1 MKRQS
6 AAIAWLL
13 LACLL
18 CGCSFGCAPQQPA
31 GGPTSAPAQSEA
43 PASAAPAEPV
53 DYAAAVQPDD
63 TGATAQLSVAVESF
77 VDGDTAYF
85 TFPTELAGE
94 GPRKGRFLAVNTP
107 EITGKV
113 EEYGKA
119 AAAFTREKLESA
131 ASILLESDD
140 GEWHLDSTGERYLV
154 WVWYRTQQDGPYR
167 NLNIELL
174 QNGLGIASS
183 SANNRYGDT
192 CMAAIAQAKALG
204 LNVYSGQPDP
214 DFYYGDAVELTLREL
229 RLNPEAYDGVKVAFS
244 GVVTMNDGQ
253 CVYVESQDAES
264 GLYFVLPVYYG
275 YGLSGHGLSIL
286 KVGNEA
292 RVVGTFQFH
301 AASDAYQVAGVEYRM
316 MDPDAPDNLQK
327 LSDGHQAAYTLIEPS
342 DFASGEKVLTVAD
355 ESCAFPTAELAMST
369 SVEVRGLH
377 VFDAYVTDDPQS
389 DSYGAITLL
398 CDSDGA
404 YIQVRLIPMHDESGD
419 LISPEIYLDK
429 TLDVRGIVTR
439 YNGAYQIKVFT
450 PSAITIHP

>member
-1 MKRQS
+1 MMKPFL
-6 AAIAWLL
+6 AIFLSLCVTLCALPC
-13 LACLL
+13 LALD
-18 CGCSFGCAPQQPA
+18 
-31 GGPTSAPAQSEA
+31 ED
-43 PASAAPAEPV
+43 PASQLKL
-53 DYAAAVQPDD
+53 DMTSD
-63 TGATAQLSVAVESF
+63 TAKQEVTVFAF
-77 VDGDTAYF
+77 VDGDTTHF
-85 TFPTELAGE
+85 NVPTSLVDSGVLKARYLAI
-94 GPRKGRFLAVNTP
+94 NTP
-107 EITGKV
+107 ETTNRV

-119 AAAFTREKLESA
+119 ASRFTQERLSQA
-131 ASILLESDD
+131 VSIIIESDD
-140 GEWHLDSTGERYLV
+140 SSWNLDSTSTRYLV
-154 WVWYRTQQDGPYR
+154 WVWYKTAEDEDYR
-167 NLNIELL
+167 NLNVEIL
-174 QNGLGIASS
+174 QNGLAAANS
-183 SANNRYGDT
+183 SANNRYGQT
-192 CMAAIAQAKALG
+192 CLAALALAKEQK
-204 LNVYSGQPDP
+204 LNLYSGQPDP

-264 GLYFVLPVYYG
+264 GLYFGLPVYYG
-275 YGLSGHGLSIL
+275 YGLSGQGLSIL

-327 LSDGHQAAYTLIEPS
+327 LSDGHQAAYTRIEPS

-355 ESCAFPTAELAMST
+355 ESRAFPTAELAMST

-404 YIQVRLIPMHDESGD
+404 YIQVRLIPMHDEAGD

>member
-1 MKRQS
+1 MMKPFL
-6 AAIAWLL
+6 AIFLSLCVTLCALPC
-13 LACLL
+13 LALD
-18 CGCSFGCAPQQPA
+18 
-31 GGPTSAPAQSEA
+31 ED
-43 PASAAPAEPV
+43 PASQLKL
-53 DYAAAVQPDD
+53 DMTSD
-63 TGATAQLSVAVESF
+63 TAKQEVTVFAF
-77 VDGDTAYF
+77 VDGDTTHF
-85 TFPTELAGE
+85 NVPTSLVDSGVLKARYLAI
-94 GPRKGRFLAVNTP
+94 NTP
-107 EITGKV
+107 ETTNRV

-119 AAAFTREKLESA
+119 ASRFTQERLSQA
-131 ASILLESDD
+131 VSIIIESDD
-140 GEWHLDSTGERYLV
+140 SSWNLDSTSTRYLV
-154 WVWYRTQQDGPYR
+154 WVWYKTAEDEDYR
-167 NLNIELL
+167 NLNVEIL
-174 QNGLGIASS
+174 QNGLAAANS
-183 SANNRYGDT
+183 SANNRYGQT
-192 CMAAIAQAKALG
+192 CLAALALAKEQK
-204 LNVYSGQPDP
+204 LNLYSGQPDP

-264 GLYFVLPVYYG
+264 GLYFGLPVYYG
-275 YGLSGHGLSIL
+275 YGLSGQGLSIL

-327 LSDGHQAAYTLIEPS
+327 LRDGHQAAYTLIEPA

>member
-31 GGPTSAPAQSEA
+31 DGPTSAPAQSEA

-131 ASILLESDD
+131 VSILLESDD

-154 WVWYRTQQDGPYR
+154 WV
-167 NLNIELL
+167 
-174 QNGLGIASS
+174 
-183 SANNRYGDT
+183 
-192 CMAAIAQAKALG
+192 
-204 LNVYSGQPDP
+204 
-214 DFYYGDAVELTLREL
+214 
-229 RLNPEAYDGVKVAFS
+229 
-244 GVVTMNDGQ
+244 
-253 CVYVESQDAES
+253 
-264 GLYFVLPVYYG
+264 
-275 YGLSGHGLSIL
+275 
-286 KVGNEA
+286 
-292 RVVGTFQFH
+292 
-301 AASDAYQVAGVEYRM
+301 
-316 MDPDAPDNLQK
+316 
-327 LSDGHQAAYTLIEPS
+327 
-342 DFASGEKVLTVAD
+342 
-355 ESCAFPTAELAMST
+355 
-369 SVEVRGLH
+369 
-377 VFDAYVTDDPQS
+377 
-389 DSYGAITLL
+389 
-398 CDSDGA
+398 
-404 YIQVRLIPMHDESGD
+404 
-419 LISPEIYLDK
+419 
-429 TLDVRGIVTR
+429 
-439 YNGAYQIKVFT
+439 
-450 PSAITIHP
+450 

>member
-43 PASAAPAEPV
+43 PASAAPAAPV

-63 TGATAQLSVAVESF
+63 TGATAQLPVAVGSF

-131 ASILLESDD
+131 VSILLESDD

-214 DFYYGDAVELTLREL
+214 DFYYGDAVELTLKEL
-229 RLNPEAYDGVKVAFS
+229 RLNTAAYEGIKVAFE
-244 GVVTMNDGQ
+244 GVVTMNGFNS
-253 CVYVESQDAES
+253 VYVEDYDEET
-264 GLYFVLPVYYG
+264 GRYYGILVYYG
-275 YGLSGHGLSIL
+275 YSLSGGGLDVL
-286 KVGNEA
+286 TVGNLA
-292 RVVGTFQFH
+292 RIVGTLQYYE
-301 AASDAYQVAGVEYRM
+301 AGDSYQISGVTYRQIRPD
-316 MDPDAPDNLQK
+316 DPGNLQK
-327 LSDGHQAAYTLIEPS
+327 LGEGYAPAYAPMTAEA
-342 DFASGEKVLTVAD
+342 FANGVATVETA
-355 ESCAFPTAELAMST
+355 EGPAERSLAELALCTTVSMEGLL
-369 SVEVRGLH
+369 VEQ
-377 VFDAYVTDDPQS
+377 APPA
-389 DSYGAITLL
+389 GADGERTLL
-398 CDSDGA
+398 CTADGLEVP
-404 YIQVRLIPMHDESGD
+404 VRLEGAAAEALAGESFAGR
-419 LISPEIYLDK
+419 LI
-429 TLDVRGIVTR
+429 DVRGVVER
-439 YNGAYQIKVFT
+439 YDGDYQILVLT
-450 PSAITIHP
+450 TEGITIH